1 MKSPIYFQGSGAFK
15 VNEHYLLLLLKL
27 WASYFHLINDDQSS
41 VQKFTAS
48 AHFFTLSLKKK
59 KTNLIVFVQG
69 NQQIDTNQLISPTKI
84 KLTHLFIVFKVTKN
98 ISMIFFNKSKL
109 SNYPVKF

>member
-1 MKSPIYFQGSGAFK
+1 MIIHLYKNSQQVPTF
-15 VNEHYLLLLLKL
+15 LL
-27 WASYFHLINDDQSS
+27 YH
-41 VQKFTAS
+41 
-48 AHFFTLSLKKK
+48 KKK
-59 KTNLIVFVQG
+59 RKEKTNLMVFVHG